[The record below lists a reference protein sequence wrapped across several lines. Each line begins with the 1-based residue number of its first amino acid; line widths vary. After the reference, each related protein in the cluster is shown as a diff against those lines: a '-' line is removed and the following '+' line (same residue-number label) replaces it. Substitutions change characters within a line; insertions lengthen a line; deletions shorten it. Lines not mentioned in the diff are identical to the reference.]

1 VEPAMHSKLEIR
13 AGLFCILILLGLLL
27 ISWQKPAAVGSN
39 SSPVL
44 SQVADTPFN
53 YSLGTK
59 GNQIFFS
66 DGYWFVFY
74 YNGSDIVCND
84 GTILFKTSQDGEN
97 WSDPQIAADD
107 ANISGYF
114 SVYQFNET
122 VVVAYSSMQAL
133 SSDSFFNC
141 VVRTRAGT
149 ISSTNI
155 GWETPTILLSGSE
168 IGGRICCYW
177 GDYAFDRHWLAIEY
191 LCGGYEYR
199 CAIFSTTDFVDW
211 SLSKDWINANGG
223 YVSQVTLKFVENSR
237 LIALYGSWASNEFNY
252 MFYNGSDWSS
262 EFVTSGAGLEYGLYK
277 AQCEVVVNGTMFML
291 YSHWDY
297 ITDVRLGVYNGSWHF
312 SDFLPDYRYWG
323 GDSSVTFDRTTNG
336 TYFFYIDAEL
346 NQVLAAYTTDYV
358 NWVKDLK
365 VDTANAE
372 YIRRTRTSEF
382 CDGSPAVAWIVGS
395 NAPFQIKFALLPSD
409 PVDVAVSGVTV
420 FKTVVGQGY
429 SMGINVTVE
438 NLGTQLETFNLTVY
452 ANATSFST
460 LTGVNLPSG
469 DSTVILFV
477 WNTTGY
483 VYGNYT
489 ISAYAEPLP
498 DDIDTANNNF
508 TCLIPVHV
516 GVAGDITGPYQG
528 EPDGKVGMRDITWII
543 IHFNGKPGDPRW
555 LPNCD
560 INNDNVINM
569 RDIQIA
575 IVNFGKLE

>member
-1 VEPAMHSKLEIR
+1 MHSKLEIR
-13 AGLFCILILLGLLL
+13 AGLFCILILLGLFL
-27 ISWQKPAAVGSN
+27 ISWQKPAAGGSN

-44 SQVADTPFN
+44 SQVADTAFN

-84 GTILFKTSQDGEN
+84 GAILFKTSLDGEN

-114 SVYQFNET
+114 SVYQFDET

-133 SSDSFFNC
+133 SSDSFFDC

-155 GWETPTILLSGSE
+155 SWETPTILLSGPE

-177 GDYAFDRHWLAIEY
+177 GDYAFDKHWLAIEY
-191 LCGGYEYR
+191 LYGGYDYR
-199 CAIFSTTDFVDW
+199 CAIFSTTDFVAW
-211 SLSKDWINANGG
+211 NLSKDWINSSGG

-237 LIALYGSWASNEFNY
+237 LMALYGSWASSEFNY
-252 MFYNGSDWSS
+252 MFFNGSDWSS

-277 AQCEVVVNGTMFML
+277 AQCEVVVNGTMYML

-297 ITDVRLGVYNGSWHF
+297 ITDLRLGVYNGTWYF

-346 NQVLAAYTTDYV
+346 NQVLAACTTDYV
-358 NWVKDLK
+358 NWIKDLK
-365 VDTANAE
+365 VDAANSE

-395 NAPFQIKFALLPSD
+395 DAPFHIKFGLLPSD
-409 PVDVAVSGVTV
+409 PVDVGVSDVTV

-460 LTGVNLPSG
+460 LTDMSLPSG

-508 TCLIPVHV
+508 TCAIPVHV
-516 GVAGDITGPYQG
+516 GVPGDCTGPTQG
-528 EPDGKVGMRDITWII
+528 EYDGKCGMRDISYMIAR
-543 IHFNGKPGDPRW
+543 FNGKPGDPKW
-555 LPNCD
+555 APNAD
-560 INNDNVINM
+560 VNNDNVINM